1 MSQDKQLQ
9 PNFSGPTGL
18 SLYQPLIFSLTGTDF
33 FHIMNI
39 SNTSG
44 FVTEL
49 EDQTCDTKQLLNTIT

>member
-49 EDQTCDTKQLLNTIT
+49 ED